1 MLDSEHVGLDG
12 GVMTSVR
19 QVEISGKQ
27 LYIYL
32 ELGGESGLELELQKA
47 LVYFVVIGNVEV
59 SEIKLGE
66 KRKGGS

>member
-1 MLDSEHVGLDG
+1 MVGRKKTMLDSEHVGLDG

-32 ELGGESGLELELQKA
+32 ELGGESGLELEL
-47 LVYFVVIGNVEV
+47 
-59 SEIKLGE
+59 
-66 KRKGGS
+66 

>member
-27 LYIYL
+27 LYISGAWRR
-32 ELGGESGLELELQKA
+32 EWAGARAIESISIFCGNWKCGGE
-47 LVYFVVIGNVEV
+47 
-59 SEIKLGE
+59 
-66 KRKGGS
+66 

>member
-1 MLDSEHVGLDG
+1 MVGRKKTMLDSEHVGLDG

-19 QVEISGKQ
+19 QV
-27 LYIYL
+27 
-32 ELGGESGLELELQKA
+32 
-47 LVYFVVIGNVEV
+47 